1 MNKEISARILL
12 WYIMD
17 GDGVWR
23 GQQVHPQEEQLVRNF

>member
-1 MNKEISARILL
+1 MNREITARILL

-23 GQQVHPQEEQLVRNF
+23 GQAVHPQEAQLLRTF